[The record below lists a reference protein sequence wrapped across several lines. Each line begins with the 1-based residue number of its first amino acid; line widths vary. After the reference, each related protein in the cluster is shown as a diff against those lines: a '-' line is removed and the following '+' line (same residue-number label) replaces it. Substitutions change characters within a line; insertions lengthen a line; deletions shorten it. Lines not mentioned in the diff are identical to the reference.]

1 MTPPIRIEALTEG
14 VSADVD
20 TMSRIAD
27 LVNEVYATAEE
38 GLWLR
43 GATRTSARE
52 MSELTRAG
60 QIVVARM
67 ADDVVGSIRV
77 QRLDADTGETGMLVV
92 DPKHRNQGIGRELRR
107 FVTDML
113 RAAGVTTLQIELLV
127 PRGWTPAS
135 KEFMASWNERSGYQV
150 VRKGAFE
157 DQYPDLAPLL
167 ATPCDFIIY
176 NNKAL

>member
-1 MTPPIRIEALTEG
+1 MTPPPIQIEALPERA
-14 VSADVD
+14 SHDAD
-20 TMSRIAD
+20 TMTRIAD
-27 LVNEVYATAEE
+27 LVNAVYATAEE
-38 GLWLR
+38 GLWLP
-43 GATRTSARE
+43 GATRTNPRE
-52 MSELTRAG
+52 MAELTRTG
-60 QIVVARM
+60 QIVVARL

-92 DPKHRNQGIGRELRR
+92 DPKHRNRGIGQELRR
-107 FVTDML
+107 FVADML

-127 PRGWTPAS
+127 PRDWTPPS
-135 KEFMASWNERSGYQV
+135 KEFMAGWNERSGYQV

-176 NNKAL
+176 NKAL